1 MKIIIV
7 SLFIILGNSFFAQ
20 KQEEKVYQWFKYI
33 LKQDK
38 SNLDKAYIRIV
49 IFKQNFDILNT
60 QLKEHALHC
69 DSTKNYTKKTNDK
82 IDFGINITFTHILQ
96 TYPELILNEEYIQF
110 IKNQIDTKNLDKKLL
125 VDPLKYYYYNMN
137 YYTKFQKG
145 NIKNGYA
152 DDIQHQLDPLYYKAL
167 DAWGI
172 NLSEIENFNNL
183 YLH

>member
-69 DSTKNYTKKTNDK
+69 DSTKNYTKKTND
-82 IDFGINITFTHILQ
+82 N
-96 TYPELILNEEYIQF
+96 
-110 IKNQIDTKNLDKKLL
+110 KN
-125 VDPLKYYYYNMN
+125 
-137 YYTKFQKG
+137 
-145 NIKNGYA
+145 
-152 DDIQHQLDPLYYKAL
+152 
-167 DAWGI
+167 
-172 NLSEIENFNNL
+172 
-183 YLH
+183 